1 MNLIIT
7 VFAFVLLLALVEG
20 QDKEQED
27 PEALL
32 DKAIEDL
39 SRQPTVSAEGVGRL
53 FGLLKGWL
61 SHALKG
67 RRPSPEEQ
75 EDEAEELIDEL
86 DLEEE
91 AEEDEEPEYVED
103 EEPEYE
109 DEDYE
114 EEEEEYPR
122 PPVRK
127 SISQA
132 VGDRLGDV
140 IAGDEVVAQ
149 LLAASDEIQRSR
161 DAAVLAELRKVR
173 KGLAAVMRRQQQ
185 EAKARKELEEALEAM
200 GRVPAGGLRAGPY
213 QVRQV
218 RKGASAEG
226 GGFPAQEEILAQADE
241 VLAKGIIE
249 PKVRRTIEMAYEAGD
264 PSLARHE
271 IALVQNAK
279 TRVSQ

>member
-1 MNLIIT
+1 MNLVIT
-7 VFAFVLLLALVEG
+7 AFAFVLLLALIES

-39 SRQPTVSAEGVGRL
+39 SQQPTVSAEGVGRL

-67 RRPSPEEQ
+67 LRPSPEEQ

-86 DLEEE
+86 DLDEE
-91 AEEDEEPEYVED
+91 AVEEEPEYEED

-127 SISQA
+127 AISQA

-149 LLAASDEIQRSR
+149 LLAASDEVQRSR
-161 DAAVLAELRKVR
+161 DAAFLAELRKVR

-185 EAKARKELEEALEAM
+185 EVKARKALEQALEEM

-249 PKVRRTIEMAYEAGD
+249 PKIRRTIEMAYEAGD

>member
-1 MNLIIT
+1 MSTLIA
-7 VFAFVLLLALVEG
+7 VFALVLLLAVT
-20 QDKEQED
+20 EQRPEEED
-27 PEALL
+27 PEVML

-39 SRQPTVSAEGVGRL
+39 SQQPNVSGEGVGRL

-91 AEEDEEPEYVED
+91 AAEEEEPEYVED
-103 EEPEYE
+103 E
-109 DEDYE
+109 DEEYE

-127 SISQA
+127 AISQA
-132 VGDRLGDV
+132 VSDRLGEV

-161 DAAVLAELRKVR
+161 DAAFLAELRKVR
-173 KGLAAVMRRQQQ
+173 KGLAAVLRRQEE
-185 EAKARKELEEALEAM
+185 EAKARKALEEEIGEM
-200 GRVPAGGLRAGPY
+200 GRLPAGGLRAGPY
-213 QVRQV
+213 SVRRV
-218 RKGASAEG
+218 SKGAG
-226 GGFPAQEEILAQADE
+226 TTDGGFPAQEEILAQADE
-241 VLAKGIIE
+241 VLAKGLIE
-249 PKVRRTIEMAYEAGD
+249 PKDRRTIEMAYEAGD
-264 PSLARHE
+264 PSLARHQ

-279 TRVSQ
+279 SRVGSG